1 MPNRHPLPQRDP
13 VTTALN
19 LPCFRRAVG
28 GLSLAVAMLGGFVD
42 SAAANPVREIYN
54 RVTPSMVVVQ
64 YVWANE
70 ARRQEITAIGLVVG
84 ADGLV
89 MTPLITFAPAIPD
102 EQMQDFK
109 IVLPRVD
116 TDHEE
121 LDAVF
126 VGRDE
131 RYQVA
136 FVRLKEPRDL
146 PVLRFVDRPLEVGEP
161 ILSIGMMP
169 KDAGY
174 KTYVNQAFVAARVRG
189 ETAAFLVSGPLANV
203 GGVVL
208 NTAGE
213 GVGLVIPQG
222 EAPFF
227 LLDPRLGQV
236 GPNTRFFIPTFEF
249 APALTDLP
257 TPGQP
262 QRIAFTGIFGM
273 SGLSRDLAEVFGLVG
288 TPAIEIGDVI
298 PDSPAARA
306 GLEKGMIIVGFEGQP
321 LTRGDQP
328 EELGMILNRQILRR
342 KVGETVRFSVIRKR
356 GDNPVEVAVT
366 LGERPAQPNTA
377 KRFYAEDLGYTVRDA
392 VFIDLYRQRLPQ
404 TTRGVVVDFI
414 KPNSQAAAAR
424 LERGDLVTQ
433 MNGNPVTSVDDF
445 RTQYETFRRDRPR
458 DAIVLQI
465 QRPAGTQI
473 IRIEPPQ

>member
-1 MPNRHPLPQRDP
+1 MHTAPLRRLLSCPL
-13 VTTALN
+13 ALA
-19 LPCFRRAVG
+19 LAAAV
-28 GLSLAVAMLGGFVD
+28 LT
-42 SAAANPVREIYN
+42 SASATPAASANPVREIYD
-54 RVTPSMVVVQ
+54 RVSPSVVVVQ

-70 ARRQEITAIGLVVG
+70 ARRQEITAVGLVVG
-84 ADGLV
+84 EGGLV

-126 VGRDE
+126 LGRDE
-131 RYQVA
+131 RNQVA
-136 FVRLKEPRDL
+136 FIRLKEPRDL
-146 PVLRFVDRPLEVGEP
+146 PVIRFLDRPLEVGEP
-161 ILSIGMMP
+161 VLSIGLLP

-174 KTYVNQAFVAARVRG
+174 KTYVNVASIAARVRG
-189 ETAAFLVSGPLANV
+189 ETSAFLVSGPLANV
-203 GGVVL
+203 GAVVL
-208 NTAGE
+208 NMAGE
-213 GVGLVIPQG
+213 AVGLVIPQG

-227 LLDPRLGQV
+227 LFDPRLGQT
-236 GPNTRFFIPTFEF
+236 GPNTRFFIPSFEF
-249 APALTDLP
+249 LPAFSDLP

-262 QRIAFTGIFGM
+262 QRLPFTGIFGM

-288 TPAIEIGDVI
+288 QPAVEIGDVI
-298 PDSPAARA
+298 PDSPAAKA

-328 EELGMILNRQILRR
+328 EELGMILGRQILRR
-342 KVGETVRFSVIRKR
+342 QVGETVRFSVIRKR
-356 GDNPVEVAVT
+356 GDSPVEVPVT
-366 LGERPAQPNTA
+366 LAERPPQPNTA
-377 KRFYAEDLGYTVRDA
+377 KRFFAEDLGYTVRDA

-414 KPNSQAAAAR
+414 KPNSQAATAR

-433 MNGNPVTSVDDF
+433 MNGNPVASVDDF
-445 RTQYETFRRDRPR
+445 RSQYETFRRDRPR
-458 DAIVLQI
+458 DAIVLQV